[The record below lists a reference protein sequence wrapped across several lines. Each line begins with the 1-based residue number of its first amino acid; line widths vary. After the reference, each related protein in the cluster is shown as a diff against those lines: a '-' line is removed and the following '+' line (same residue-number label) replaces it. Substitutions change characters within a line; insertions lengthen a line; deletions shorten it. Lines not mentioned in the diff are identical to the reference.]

1 MFCDKCGKEIKEG
14 NTFCTNCGAGIIKN
28 ETKSDKKTI
37 SISLNKLVIII
48 VIPLVLVLLLT
59 FIILNHKKNTSINN
73 NTNTTDNEI
82 KTEEEIIDPSNEEN
96 TSLLDEIKAKYPTES
111 ESICTDGDNYWLL
124 SADGDKVYFTDLESF
139 EMAMEACFN
148 IENEDNIR
156 ENETNINNENNNSNK
171 NSSTTAN
178 EDFIRIPDLTGM
190 TEQQA
195 INKAKEL
202 SVPYKVV
209 YREDLSYEEEG
220 IVIDQTTHTQI
231 LKDIKGN
238 IVAAYSLR
246 ILKPRRNTCYYSK

>member
-14 NTFCTNCGAGIIKN
+14 NTFCNNCGAGIIYN
-28 ETKSDKKTI
+28 EKKSDKKTI

-48 VIPLVLVLLLT
+48 VIPLVLVVLFT
-59 FIILNHKKNTSINN
+59 FIILNNKKNTSINN
-73 NTNTTDNEI
+73 NTNTTNNEI
-82 KTEEEIIDPSNEEN
+82 KMEEEILDATSEEN
-96 TSLLDEIKAKYPTES
+96 TNLLDEIKAKYPIES

-124 SADGDKVYFTDLESF
+124 FADGDKVYFKDLESF

-148 IENEDNIR
+148 IEHEDKLR
-156 ENETNINNENNNSNK
+156 ENENNNNSNK

-202 SVPYKVV
+202 NVPYKVV

-220 IVIDQTTHTQI
+220 LVIDQTTHTQI